1 MAEVLSM
8 NETPADQPSL
18 NSDEQDS
25 LAVAESLEGEQQ
37 QLLAGKFEN
46 PKALEQAYLELQS
59 KLGASR
65 NEPET
70 SEEGEQEEAPEEVL
84 ENQEEQE
91 ESSKEVLS
99 EQQAEQ
105 LFKMV
110 GGKQAYKTMVNWAG
124 ESLSKEEV
132 KMYDSVM
139 ADGNPNSIFFAVQ
152 ALYGKYTDAV
162 GKEGQLL
169 TGKGSNQKEDSF
181 RSQQELVQ
189 AMNDP
194 RYDRD
199 PAFRADIMRKL
210 ENSDIGTLTKTTL

>member
-110 GGKQAYKTMVNWAG
+110 GGQQAYKTMVNWAG

-169 TGKGSNQKEDSF
+169 TGKSSNQKEASF

-210 ENSDIGTLTKTTL
+210 ENSDIAF